1 MTASMPLR
9 ATLRRVEPGAVIMD
23 LAGDINRDAES
34 TLQECFSAA
43 TATGRPAMLVLN
55 FAEAAY
61 INSSGIALIIGL
73 LARARQQGCPVAVY
87 GLSDHYREIFEI
99 TRLSDFVSI
108 HTDEHAALADAPETA

>member
-9 ATLRRVEPGAVIMD
+9 AMLRHVTAGAVIMD

-43 TATGRPAMLVLN
+43 TATGCPALLVLN
-55 FAEAAY
+55 FSEAAY

-73 LARARQQGCPVAVY
+73 LAHARQQGCPVAAC
-87 GLSDHYREIFEI
+87 GLP
-99 TRLSDFVSI
+99 TLP
-108 HTDEHAALADAPETA
+108 A